1 MSGRVRRA
9 AKGGQGRA
17 VKGGQAA
24 AKKKSAKKAPSCSLV
39 FQTAHVARITEWL
52 GCLDSFHLGWSS
64 AGAWREVQATLAVLD
79 LKRLDGVINTGD
91 LKSIVRRF
99 PALHTLNLQ
108 TSIISNSSI
117 RGLSSLRNLRK
128 LDVSGCPAIDA
139 KGLKTLP
146 KNLET
151 LRVGNWKNE
160 EEDADS
166 IVIAAARR
174 CTRLRSLYIACCKKN
189 LTDAAIMEI
198 ANKCVDLERF
208 KLSFAEITDEA
219 IIHLSQKCDLK
230 EVEIGS
236 CKNLTDA
243 SVLALTKNCPRL
255 KKLDI
260 SSIKAL
266 TNASILALSRF
277 DSLQCLNLNRVENV
291 TDSSIIPFVTRRG
304 LHLLELDLG
313 GTCVTDA
320 SVRAVAAHCGMM
332 RTAKLGSG
340 YWVDSARSCTD
351 AAVCALASGCPN
363 LREVHLTSDAI
374 TDASVSGVRST
385 SALFSNELS

>member
-17 VKGGQAA
+17 AKGGQGRA
-24 AKKKSAKKAPSCSLV
+24 AKQKTKKKAPSCSLV
-39 FQTAHVARITEWL
+39 FQTAQVARITEWL
-52 GCLDSFHLGWSS
+52 GYLDSFHLGWSS

-79 LKRLDGVINTGD
+79 LNCLKGVINTGD

-117 RGLSSLRNLRK
+117 RGLSSLSNLRE

-151 LRVGNWKNE
+151 LRVGNWKDE
-160 EEDADS
+160 AADADS
-166 IVIAAARR
+166 IVLSAARR
-174 CTRLRSLYIACCKKN
+174 CTRLRSLHISCWKTI
-189 LTDAAIMEI
+189 TDAAVMEI
-198 ANKCVDLERF
+198 ANKCVDLESF
-208 KLSFAEITDEA
+208 DLSFAEITDEA

-243 SVLALTKNCPRL
+243 SVLALAKHCPRL

-260 SSIKAL
+260 SSIKGL
-266 TNASILALSRF
+266 TNASILALSRC
-277 DSLQCLNLNRVENV
+277 DSLQCLNLNGVENV

-313 GTCVTDA
+313 GTSVTDA

-332 RTAKLGSG
+332 RNAILGSG
-340 YWVDSARSCTD
+340 YWVDSASITD

>member
-1 MSGRVRRA
+1 MSGRVLRA

-17 VKGGQAA
+17 
-24 AKKKSAKKAPSCSLV
+24 AKQKTKKKAPSCSLV
-39 FQTAHVARITEWL
+39 FQTAQVARITEWL
-52 GCLDSFHLGWSS
+52 GYLDSFHLGWSS

-79 LKRLDGVINTGD
+79 LKRLQGVINTGD

-117 RGLSSLRNLRK
+117 RGLSSLSNLRK

-139 KGLKTLP
+139 DGLKTLP

-151 LRVGNWKNE
+151 LCVGNWKDE
-160 EEDADS
+160 EADADS
-166 IVIAAARR
+166 IVVAVARR
-174 CTRLRSLYIACCKKN
+174 CTRLRSLHISCWKTI
-189 LTDAAIMEI
+189 TDAAIMEI

-208 KLSFAEITDEA
+208 HLSFAEKITDEA

-236 CKNLTDA
+236 LKNLTDA

-313 GTCVTDA
+313 GTSVTDA

-340 YWVDSARSCTD
+340 YWVDSASSTD

-363 LREVHLTSDAI
+363 LREVWLTSNAI

-385 SALFSNELS
+385 SALFSNEWS